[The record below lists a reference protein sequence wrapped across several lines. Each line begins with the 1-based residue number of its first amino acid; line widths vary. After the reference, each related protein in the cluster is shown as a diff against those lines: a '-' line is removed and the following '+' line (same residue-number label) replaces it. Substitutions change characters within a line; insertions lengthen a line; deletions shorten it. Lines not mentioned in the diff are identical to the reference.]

1 MITKGQRGGRDE
13 QGSPGDFA
21 GMDTYRSTLVHT
33 HRTHG
38 SKHETHTAPPVSSRS
53 GGWGTDGVRMRPSLY
68 TQLRDSRPL
77 PSDPTTPHLSGAR
90 VLL

>member
-21 GMDTYRSTLVHT
+21 VMDTYPSTLVHT

-38 SKHETHTAPPVSSRS
+38 SKHETHTAAPGEQPVW
-53 GGWGTDGVRMRPSLY
+53 GGHRWRAHAPFSLHS
-68 TQLRDSRPL
+68 TERLAASAQ
-77 PSDPTTPHLSGAR
+77 
-90 VLL
+90 